1 MNRKRKAVIA
11 GNEVSR
17 IAVYKL
23 GGYGQTVSLDGR
35 KKDNPIVIFLHGGPG
50 SPMPFSVGSRGMF
63 PELTDRATLVCWD
76 QLGCGINN
84 RPIDDSFT
92 VEQFIGMT
100 IDLIHAIRQ
109 EFPGVPVNLFG
120 VSWGSVLAAEA
131 ANRVPEL
138 LAHVA
143 VYGQVVK
150 NLTFNEEVY
159 GALERSAMSAGK
171 KKRLARMRGE
181 KEHSIE
187 DMKTLMGWIRKYTEG
202 YQAKTGGKMPIGSLL
217 LGLLQSP
224 DYSIKDVAAMMINGY
239 TKNDSLM
246 GELMHIDLTD
256 TIGNV
261 KIPYLI
267 MQGGTDI
274 VTSTKTA
281 SELVASCTNKNL
293 RLRVMENSGHLPGGD
308 AMSRIIEEVAAF
320 LGC

>member
-17 IAVYKL
+17 IVVYKL
-23 GGYGQTVSLDGR
+23 GGYEQTVSLDGR
-35 KKDNPIVIFLHGGPG
+35 KKDNPVVIFLHGGPG
-50 SPMPFSVGSRGMF
+50 SPLPFLVGSRGMF
-63 PELTDRATLVCWD
+63 PALTDRVTLVCWD

-92 VEQFIGMT
+92 VEQFVDMT
-100 IDLIHAIRQ
+100 IDLIHAVRA

-131 ANRVPEL
+131 AKRVPEL
-138 LAHVA
+138 LDHV
-143 VYGQVVK
+143 VIYGQVIK
-150 NLTFNEEVY
+150 NLTFNDEVY
-159 GALERSAMSAGK
+159 DALERSVMSAGK
-171 KKRLARMRGE
+171 KKRLARIRGE

-187 DMKTLMGWIRKYTEG
+187 DAKTVMGWIRKYTEG
-202 YQAKTGGKMPIGSLL
+202 YHSKAGGKMPIGSLL
-217 LGLLQSP
+217 LGLLGSP
-224 DYSIKDVAAMMINGY
+224 DYSLKDIVATMVNGY
-239 TKNDSLM
+239 AKNDSLM
-246 GELMHIDLTD
+246 AELMQIDLSD
-256 TIGNV
+256 AIGGV

-281 SELVASCTNKNL
+281 SAFVASRASGNL
-293 RLRVMENSGHLPGGD
+293 RLEVFENIGHMPGQA
-308 AMSRIIEEVAAF
+308 AMDRIVEAVAAF